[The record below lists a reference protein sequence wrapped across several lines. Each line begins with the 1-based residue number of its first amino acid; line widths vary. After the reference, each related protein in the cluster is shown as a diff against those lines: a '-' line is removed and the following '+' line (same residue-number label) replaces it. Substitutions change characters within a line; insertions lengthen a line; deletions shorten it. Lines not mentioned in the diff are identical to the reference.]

1 MQEKSVLLIGGG
13 NMGSALLRG
22 IIQSGLAPARRITV
36 IDILTDRL
44 EELRSIH
51 GVRTDVAPGPH
62 VAGADIIILAVKP
75 QILSQVIG
83 AIRDSVSPR
92 QLIISILAGVES
104 TRIRD
109 SLGKNNPVIR
119 VMPNIA
125 ATVDAAASAVA
136 GCDPAT
142 EEHYQVAVTLFGAVG
157 EVVRVEE
164 KLLDAVTGLSG
175 SGPAYVYTVIEAL
188 CDGGVQMGLPR
199 GVAMKLAAQ
208 TVLGAA
214 RQVQESG
221 DHPAVLRDRVT
232 TPGGTTAA
240 AMRELEDRGLR
251 AALMSAVAAATARS
265 SELNR
270 KTEES

>member
-1 MQEKSVLLIGGG
+1 MNEKNVLLIGGG

-22 IIQSGLAPARRITV
+22 IIQSGLAPAGKITV
-36 IDILTDRL
+36 IDILPDRL
-44 EELRSIH
+44 EEIRTLH
-51 GVRTDVAPGPH
+51 GVEVDVTPGPH
-62 VAGADIIILAVKP
+62 VAAADVIILAVKP
-75 QILSQVIG
+75 QILPKV
-83 AIRDSVSPR
+83 AADIRDSVRPS
-92 QLIISILAGVES
+92 QLVISILAGVES

-109 SLGKNNPVIR
+109 LLGKNNPVVR

-125 ATVDAAASAVA
+125 ATVDAAASAIA

-142 EEHYQVAVTLFGAVG
+142 EEHYQVAESLFGAVG

-188 CDGGVQMGLPR
+188 CDGGVHMGLPR
-199 GVAMKLAAQ
+199 DVAMKLSAQ

-240 AMRELEDRGLR
+240 ALRELEDRGLR

-265 SELNR
+265 RELNR
-270 KTEES
+270 KAEES

>member
-1 MQEKSVLLIGGG
+1 MQERNVLLIGGG

-22 IIQSGLAPARRITV
+22 IIRSGLAPAPKITV
-36 IDILTDRL
+36 VDILPGL
-44 EELRSIH
+44 LGELRALH
-51 GVRTDVAPGPH
+51 GVNVDVTPGPH
-62 VAGADIIILAVKP
+62 VAAADVIILAVKP
-75 QILSQVIG
+75 QILGRVIDD
-83 AIRDSVSPR
+83 IRDSVSPR
-92 QLIISILAGVES
+92 QLVISILAGVQS

-109 SLGKNNPVIR
+109 LLGRNNPVIR

-125 ATVDAAASAVA
+125 ATVDAAASALA

-142 EEHYQVAVTLFGAVG
+142 EEHYRVAETLFGAVG

-188 CDGGVQMGLPR
+188 CDGGVHMGLPR
-199 GVAMKLAAQ
+199 DVAMKLAAQ

-214 RQVQESG
+214 KLVQASG
-221 DHPAVLRDRVT
+221 EHPAVLRDRVT

-240 AMRELEDRGLR
+240 ALRKLEDRGLR
-251 AALMSAVAAATARS
+251 AALLSAVSAATARS
-265 SELNR
+265 RELNR
-270 KTEES
+270 KTGKS

>member
-1 MQEKSVLLIGGG
+1 MQEKNVLLIGGG

-22 IIQSGLAPARRITV
+22 IIRSGLAPAPKITV
-36 IDILTDRL
+36 IDVLPGLL
-44 EELRSIH
+44 EELHSLH
-51 GVRTDVAPGPH
+51 GVNVDVTPGPH
-62 VAGADIIILAVKP
+62 VSGVDVIILAVKP
-75 QILSQVIG
+75 QILSQVIDD
-83 AIRDSVSPR
+83 IRDSVSSR

-125 ATVDAAASAVA
+125 ATVDAAASALA
-136 GCDPAT
+136 GCDPVN
-142 EEHYQVAVTLFGAVG
+142 EDHYQVAEALFGAVG
-157 EVVRVEE
+157 DVVRVNEN
-164 KLLDAVTGLSG
+164 LLDAVTGLSG

-188 CDGGVQMGLPR
+188 CDGGVHMGLPR
-199 GVAMKLAAQ
+199 DVAMKLAVQ

-214 RQVQESG
+214 KLVQASSE
-221 DHPAVLRDRVT
+221 HPAVLRDRVT

-240 AMRELEDRGLR
+240 ALKELEERGLR
-251 AALMSAVAAATARS
+251 STLMNAVAAATARS

-270 KTEES
+270 KN

>member
-1 MQEKSVLLIGGG
+1 MKEKNVLLIGGG

-22 IIQSGLAPARRITV
+22 IIQSGLAPARKITV

-44 EELRSIH
+44 EDLRSLH
-51 GVRTDVAPGPH
+51 GVGTDVTPGPH
-62 VAGADIIILAVKP
+62 VAAADVIILAVKP
-75 QILSQVIG
+75 QILGQVIG

-136 GCDPAT
+136 GCDPAA
-142 EEHYQVAVTLFGAVG
+142 EEHYQVAETLFGAVG
-157 EVVRVEE
+157 IVVRVEE

-188 CDGGVQMGLPR
+188 CDGGVHMGLPR
-199 GVAMKLAAQ
+199 DVAMKLAAQ

-240 AMRELEDRGLR
+240 ALRELEDRGLR

-265 SELNR
+265 RELNR

>member
-1 MQEKSVLLIGGG
+1 MQEKNVLLIGGG

-22 IIQSGLAPARRITV
+22 IIQSGLAPARKITA

-44 EELRSIH
+44 EELRSLH
-51 GVRTDVAPGPH
+51 GVRTDVTPGPH
-62 VAGADIIILAVKP
+62 VAGADVIILAVKP
-75 QILSQVIG
+75 QILTQVIG
-83 AIRDSVSPR
+83 GIRDSVSSR

-104 TRIRD
+104 TRIQD
-109 SLGKNNPVIR
+109 LLGKNNPVIR

-125 ATVDAAASAVA
+125 ATVDAAASALA
-136 GCDPAT
+136 GCDPAN
-142 EEHYQVAVTLFGAVG
+142 EGHYQVAETLFGAVG

-188 CDGGVQMGLPR
+188 CDGGVHMGLAR
-199 GVAMKLAAQ
+199 DVAIKLAAQ

-214 RQVQESG
+214 KLVQASG
-221 DHPAVLRDRVT
+221 EHPAVLRDRVT

-240 AMRELEDRGLR
+240 ALKELEERGLR
-251 AALMSAVAAATARS
+251 SALMNAVAAATARS

-270 KTEES
+270 KTGES

>member
-22 IIQSGLAPARRITV
+22 IIQSGLAPARKITV

-44 EELRSIH
+44 EELRSLH

-62 VAGADIIILAVKP
+62 VAAADVIILAVKP
-75 QILSQVIG
+75 QILGQVIG
-83 AIRDSVSPR
+83 AIRDSVSPN
-92 QLIISILAGVES
+92 QLIISILAGIES

-142 EEHYQVAVTLFGAVG
+142 EEHYQVAETLFGAVG
-157 EVVRVEE
+157 IVVRVEE

-188 CDGGVQMGLPR
+188 CDGGVHMGLPR
-199 GVAMKLAAQ
+199 DVAMKLAAQ

-232 TPGGTTAA
+232 TPAGTTAA
-240 AMRELEDRGLR
+240 ALRELEDRGLR

-265 SELNR
+265 RELNR

>member
-1 MQEKSVLLIGGG
+1 MQEKNVLLIGGG

-22 IIQSGLAPARRITV
+22 IIQSGLAPAGKITV

-44 EELRSIH
+44 DELRALH
-51 GVRTDVAPGPH
+51 GVRVDVTPGQH
-62 VAGADIIILAVKP
+62 VAGADVIILAVKP
-75 QILSQVIG
+75 QILSRVIDD
-83 AIRDSVSPR
+83 IRDSVSPR

-109 SLGKNNPVIR
+109 SLGKNNPVVR

-125 ATVDAAASAVA
+125 ATVDAAASALA

-142 EEHYQVAVTLFGAVG
+142 EKHYQVAETLFGAVG
-157 EVVRVEE
+157 EVVQVEE

-188 CDGGVQMGLPR
+188 CDGGVHMGLPR
-199 GVAMKLAAQ
+199 DVATKLAAQ

-214 RQVQESG
+214 KLVQASG
-221 DHPAVLRDRVT
+221 EHPAVLRDRVT

-240 AMRELEDRGLR
+240 ALKELEERGLR
-251 AALMSAVAAATARS
+251 SALMNAVAAATARS

-270 KTEES
+270 KSAES